1 MMIHLKHRIG
11 KNKQLTKKIALISV
25 LVVILLAFMGYWWH
39 GQRYISTDDAYVN
52 AHVVRMA
59 SLVTGQV
66 AQLNVQNNQYVRQ
79 GQLLFSLNT
88 DTFQAAVDKANAQV
102 AINEAQKWDAQ
113 LTADRIANL
122 VKRKAASPQEQD
134 SANAKLAALD
144 ASVRSA
150 QADLKQA
157 QLDLLH
163 TRIYAPTSGWVTEI
177 TLRVGNVVEEN
188 QPLFMLI
195 SDAEY
200 WVDANFKETQL
211 ERIKPGMRADI
222 KLDMYRDKTFTG
234 YVQSISN
241 SSGVAFSLLPPQNAT
256 GNWVK
261 ITQRVPVRIKIIHP
275 DPKYPLRVGSTA
287 TVTIHLRDKRLTN

>member
-1 MMIHLKHRIG
+1 MM
-11 KNKQLTKKIALISV
+11 NNPSEKQISKKPSLPKKIALAST
-25 LVVILLAFMGYWWH
+25 LAVILIACISYWLH
-39 GQRYISTDDAYVN
+39 SARYISTDDGYVN

-66 AQLNVQNNQYVRQ
+66 AHLYVQNNQYVRQ
-79 GQLLFSLNT
+79 GQILFSLDT

-102 AINEAQKWDAQ
+102 AINEAEKWNAQ
-113 LTADRIANL
+113 LTADRVANL

-134 SANAKLAALD
+134 SANAKLAALA
-144 ASVRSA
+144 ASVRSS

-157 QLDLLH
+157 QLDLVH

-177 TLRVGNVVEEN
+177 TLRVGNIIEAN

-195 SDAEY
+195 SDSEY

-211 ERIKPGMRADI
+211 EKIKPGMVADI
-222 KLDMYRDKTFTG
+222 KLDMYPDKTFKG

-261 ITQRVPVRIKIIHP
+261 VTQRVPVRVKIIHSNP
-275 DPKYPLRVGSTA
+275 DYPLRIGSTA
-287 TVTIHLRDKRLTN
+287 TVTIHLRDKRK